1 MSLQPVTQTLN
12 KIKIDA
18 FAYPNNMFFT
28 EPKRWVWGLVA
39 WQVVQV
45 GVLYA
50 QERFGPAFL

>member
-1 MSLQPVTQTLN
+1 MLN